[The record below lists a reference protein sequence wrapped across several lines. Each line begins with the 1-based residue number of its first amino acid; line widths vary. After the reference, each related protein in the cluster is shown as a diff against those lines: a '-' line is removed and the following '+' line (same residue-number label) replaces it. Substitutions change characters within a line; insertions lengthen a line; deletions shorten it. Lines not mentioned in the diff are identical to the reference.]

1 MAERSN
7 PNVKFSEDKHT
18 SAKPV
23 PSLQGGGRKEKKDLL
38 FTHVLWGRKMSVS
51 EQSQMLNSTSS
62 SPILADTEYL
72 FFCTFYFVASENKT
86 KPKKSQP

>member
-23 PSLQGGGRKEKKDLL
+23 PPLQGGGRKEKKDLL

-62 SPILADTEYL
+62 SPILADTEY
-72 FFCTFYFVASENKT
+72 
-86 KPKKSQP
+86 